1 MTDKK
6 LILYIFIGGA
16 VGVIY
21 ITTFGNYPILPD
33 VYNWINLTFSDGEII
48 SWILFP
54 VPFFPI
60 IFGIGGYLY
69 IQATKE
75 DEK

>member
-1 MTDKK
+1 MSDKESKK
-6 LILYIFIGGA
+6 LMLYIFIGG
-16 VGVIY
+16 VIGALY
-21 ITTFGNYPILPD
+21 ITVFGNYPIMPGFYDALSFGDAPYKYVLLP
-33 VYNWINLTFSDGEII
+33 I
-48 SWILFP
+48 
-54 VPFFPI
+54 PFFPI